1 MKEMTIDLGRNC
13 AKCGIENPQFSI
25 EMKLDNDRSGHR
37 VPKLYCLKCLGEE
50 ATRQQVLLRS

>member
-25 EMKLDNDRSGHR
+25 EMKLDIDPDTECQNYI
-37 VPKLYCLKCLGEE
+37 V
-50 ATRQQVLLRS
+50 